1 MIEYLKQAFWFGPNL
16 PGLGRLPVNAL
27 AVLGFGIF
35 GFVHPGFWLMGTGL
49 EAAYLASLV
58 THPRFQRLVDA
69 RGRGQ
74 MAAEA
79 EQSRQ
84 ELIRSLDLPSRQ
96 RLITL
101 EGKRGRILDLAR
113 ESQAGDFELESARDA
128 LNRLLW
134 IYLKLLVARRQLAAT
149 RTQAN
154 EADLQRKAADLERG
168 LASGSLPAAL
178 RDSQTATLKIL
189 RQRLENLERCDES
202 LQQVDSDLARV
213 EAQVDLAAES
223 TALRG
228 GGAAVTANL
237 ELASQALD
245 GGIDFGDSEA
255 TVHALDQAY
264 AAPPRLRA

>member
-1 MIEYLKQAFWFGPNL
+1 MLDYLKQAFWAGPSL

-27 AVLGFGIF
+27 AVLAFAIF
-35 GFVHPGFWLMGTGL
+35 GFAHPGFWLLGTGL

-58 THPRFQRLVDA
+58 THPRFQRLVNA
-69 RGRGQ
+69 QQRNQ
-74 MAAEA
+74 VAAEA
-79 EQSRQ
+79 EQGRQ

-113 ESQAGDFELESARDA
+113 DA

-149 RTQAN
+149 
-154 EADLQRKAADLERG
+154 KAQTNTAELEQKASDLEKG
-168 LASGSLPAAL
+168 LAAGSLPTAL
-178 RDSQTATLKIL
+178 RDSQTATLKLL
-189 RQRLENLERCDES
+189 RQRLENLERCDEN
-202 LQQVDSDLARV
+202 LKQVDSDLARV

-223 TALRG
+223 AALRG

-237 ELASQALD
+237 ELASQTLD
-245 GGIDFGDSEA
+245 
-255 TVHALDQAY
+255 
-264 AAPPRLRA
+264 

>member
-1 MIEYLKQAFWFGPNL
+1 MIEYLKQAFWAGPNL

-27 AVLGFGIF
+27 AVLGFAILGV
-35 GFVHPGFWLMGTGL
+35 GHPGFWLMGAGL

-58 THPRFQRLVDA
+58 SHPRFQRLVNAQQRSQATD
-69 RGRGQ
+69 
-74 MAAEA
+74 AAE
-79 EQSRQ
+79 QGRQ

-113 ESQAGDFELESARDA
+113 ESQAGDFEMESARDA

-149 RTQAN
+149 RSQAN
-154 EADLQRKAADLERG
+154 EADLEQKAADLERG
-168 LASGSLPAAL
+168 LAAGSTSAAL
-178 RDSQTATLKIL
+178 RDSQTATLKLL
-189 RQRLENLERCDES
+189 RQRLENLERCDEN
-202 LQQVDSDLARV
+202 LKQVDSDLARV

-223 TALRG
+223 VALRG
-228 GGAAVTANL
+228 GSAAVTANL
-237 ELASQALD
+237 ELASQTLD
-245 GGIDFGDSEA
+245 GGIDFGESEA

-264 AAPPRLRA
+264 AAPPRARE